1 MSSNCWLDHRP
12 GSAEWARALLPELA
26 GADWAHT
33 PACTELVE
41 WLYTVMRRRA
51 GRTGLPA
58 DVRNDIVQNAV
69 ASMYQTLC
77 HQRLA
82 LAEHTNPAAAL
93 ERLAAEA
100 VNAARHDHLM
110 RGYGGVKK
118 NGRNCSKAYPHQ
130 VTAPDLTE
138 SLAAPALVLHFD
150 DKITAATRRVASWVT
165 QNLRLRLSS
174 GALDGITYVLDRLR
188 DGTSRASLVRGGH
201 SCLSRD
207 PAMRFLGFSREDAAA
222 FGSWLLGR
230 SDRHL
235 LGVLDAAV
243 LGLPAD
249 ELVRTRWQAIAVGCG
264 FAEPLEPP
272 PPPHNAPVPREPD
285 MQRLIA

>member
-1 MSSNCWLDHRP
+1 MLSNCWLDKRP
-12 GSAEWARALLPELA
+12 GSGEWARALLTELA
-26 GADWAHT
+26 GADWT
-33 PACTELVE
+33 RKPACTELVK
-41 WLYTVMRRRA
+41 WLYTVTRRRA
-51 GRTGLPA
+51 GRTGLPT

-69 ASMYQTLC
+69 ASLYQTLH
-77 HQRLA
+77 HQRVA

-100 VNAARHDHLM
+100 VNSARHDHLM

-118 NGRNCSKAYPHQ
+118 NGRNWGKAYPHQ

-150 DKITAATRRVASWVT
+150 DEITAATRRVASWVT
-165 QNLRLRLSS
+165 QDLRLRLSS
-174 GALDGITYVLDRLR
+174 DALDAITYVLDRLR
-188 DGTSRASLVRGGH
+188 DGTSRASLLRGGH

-207 PAMRFLGFSREDAAA
+207 PAMRFLGFSRTEAAA

-243 LGLPAD
+243 LGVPAD
-249 ELVRTRWQAIAVGCG
+249 EPVRTRWRAIAVGCG

-272 PPPHNAPVPREPD
+272 PPSHNAAVRCEPD
-285 MQRLIA
+285 LQRLIA